1 MDLVPVRDIAAAET
15 STEAMPG
22 MPGMGEAQAEPA
34 GPSETTGLFNLG
46 TERRQLIGVR
56 FTEVTYR
63 ELEKTIRTVGRV
75 ELDQQKIAEIHPKI
89 SGWVE
94 EVFADYQWQHVKKGD
109 PLFTVYSP
117 QLVSAQEELLLALKA
132 TEQLGS
138 ENPFPKASVGARSLV
153 EAARNR
159 LRLWDVT
166 DEQIQELE
174 RTKKVKRTL
183 TVYSPITGH
192 VIHRNTFPRQ
202 WVTPETMVY
211 KVADHSTVWVHV
223 DLYEDEMAWVG
234 LGQTAIMTSRTYP
247 NRVFRGRVTFI
258 WPHLDPTTRTLKV
271 RLEFPNPDLAL
282 KPEMYSDVVLRIPL
296 GRRLVVPK
304 SAVLPT
310 GKRDLVFVDQGE
322 GRMEVR
328 AIQLGAETEEF
339 YEVVRGLK
347 PGEQVV
353 TAANF
358 LVDAE
363 SQVQGAIATWEA
375 EEPKKEG
382 RTPRSAEEAPQGQQ
396 LRVDIRDPS
405 QLKVGKNVLRLIV
418 RDPAGRPV
426 EDAEVE
432 VTLFMPAM
440 GTMPPMSST
449 ANLRH
454 LGKGEYAGEIEV
466 LMAATWQT
474 TVTVKKEGSLLGSVR
489 TTLMAR

>member
-1 MDLVPVRDIAAAET
+1 
-15 STEAMPG
+15 MPE
-22 MPGMGEAQAEPA
+22 MPGMGGDEKTESA
-34 GPSETTGLFNLG
+34 GPSETAGLFNLS

-56 FTEVTYR
+56 FSEISYQQ
-63 ELEKTIRTVGRV
+63 LEKTIRTVGRV
-75 ELDQQKIAEIHPKI
+75 ELDQQKIAQVHPKI

-94 EVFADYQWQHVKKGD
+94 DVFVDYQWQHVKKGD
-109 PLFTVYSP
+109 PLFNIYSP
-117 QLVSAQEELLLALKA
+117 QLVSAQEEYLLALKA

-153 EAARNR
+153 EDARTR

-166 DEQIQELE
+166 DAQIRELE
-174 RTKKVKRTL
+174 RTKQVKRTL

-192 VIHRNTFPRQ
+192 VTQRNTFPRQ

-211 KVADHSTVWVHV
+211 EIADHSTVWVHV

-247 NRVFRGRVTFI
+247 NRVFRGRVTFV
-258 WPHLDPTTRTLKV
+258 WPHLDPATRTLKV

-322 GRMEVR
+322 GRMEIR

-339 YEVVRGLK
+339 YEIVRGLK

-375 EEPKKEG
+375 QEPEKEG
-382 RTPRSAEEAPQGQQ
+382 RKPRIAEEAPPPSPDQTFS
-396 LRVDIRDPS
+396 VDIRSPA
-405 QLKVGKNVLRLIV
+405 QLKVGRNALRLIV
-418 RDPAGRPV
+418 RDPTGRPV

-449 ANLRH
+449 AKLRH
-454 LGKGEYAGEIEV
+454 LGKGEYAGDIEV

-474 TVTVKKEGSLLGSVR
+474 TVTVKKDGNLLGTVR
-489 TTLMAR
+489 TSLMAR

>member
-1 MDLVPVRDIAAAET
+1 MDA
-15 STEAMPG
+15 
-22 MPGMGEAQAEPA
+22 AQAEPP
-34 GPSETTGLFNLG
+34 GPSETAGLFNLS

-56 FTEVTYR
+56 FTEVAYR
-63 ELEKTIRTVGRV
+63 NLEKTIRTVGRV
-75 ELDQQKIAEIHPKI
+75 ELDQQKIAEVHPKI

-94 EVFADYQWQHVKKGD
+94 DVFVDYQWQHVKKGD
-109 PLFTVYSP
+109 PLFTIYSP

-132 TEQLGS
+132 SEQLGS

-153 EAARNR
+153 EDTRNR

-166 DEQIQELE
+166 DEQLQELE
-174 RTKKVKRTL
+174 STKQVKRTL

-192 VIHRNTFPRQ
+192 VTHRNTFPRQ

-211 KVADHSTVWVHV
+211 QIADHSTVWVHV
-223 DLYEDEMAWVG
+223 DLYEDEMAWVE
-234 LGQTAIMTSRTYP
+234 LGQAAIMTSRTYP
-247 NRVFRGRVTFI
+247 NRVFRGKVTFI
-258 WPHLDPTTRTLKV
+258 WPHLDPLTRTLKV
-271 RLEFPNPDLAL
+271 RLEFPNPELAL

-310 GKRDLVFVDQGE
+310 GKRDLVFVDRGE

-363 SQVQGAIATWEA
+363 SQVQGAIATWEVR
-375 EEPKKEG
+375 EPEREG
-382 RTPRSAEEAPQGQQ
+382 RTARTTQEAPQGQQ
-396 LRVDIRDPS
+396 FSVDIREPV
-405 QLKVGKNVLRLIV
+405 QLKVGRNTLRLMV
-418 RDPAGRPV
+418 RDAAGRPV
-426 EDAEVE
+426 EDAQVE

-454 LGKGEYAGEIEV
+454 VGNGEYAGEIEV
-466 LMAATWQT
+466 QMAATWQT
-474 TVTVKKEGSLLGSVR
+474 TVTIKKRSKLLGTVR